1 MARADQIKEELATGR
16 LRLGGLSAAYLALMG
31 GLVSFLM
38 DLKPEVAPSEWFWLC
53 LGMAALVAVTT
64 NMVVVDLNM
73 RKKIREL
80 GAL

>member
-1 MARADQIKEELATGR
+1 M
-16 LRLGGLSAAYLALMG
+16 GGLSAAYLALMG

-38 DLKPEVAPSEWFWLC
+38 NLKPVVAPSDWFWLC

-73 RKKIREL
+73 RKKLREL

>member
-1 MARADQIKEELATGR
+1 
-16 LRLGGLSAAYLALMG
+16 
-31 GLVSFLM
+31 M
-38 DLKPEVAPSEWFWLC
+38 DLKPMVAPSDWFWLC

-73 RKKIREL
+73 RKKLREL

>member
-1 MARADQIKEELATGR
+1 MARADQLKEELAGSR

-38 DLKPEVAPSEWFWLC
+38 NLKPVVAPSDWFWLC

-73 RKKIREL
+73 RKKLREL